1 MTSGA
6 WVLVLEWGIISHV
19 VKILEFFKISIL
31 TNLLAQA
38 VN

>member
-6 WVLVLEWGIISHV
+6 WVLVLEWGIIGHV
-19 VKILEFFKISIL
+19 VKILEFFKISNL